1 MSRGGAQVGWGPA
14 GEADP
19 PDFEEAPLFR
29 RTKTDAAPVETPA
42 TDTNGRKG
50 RPTPTRKEAEAA
62 NRAKAKVPRTRKE
75 RAAAQRMVRS
85 ESSAKVRE
93 AMRSGDDRYLP
104 PRDKGPVR
112 RFIRDY
118 VDSKFSLIELLI
130 PLMLLVLVVGWT
142 GTRAAATYANLA
154 MLAVFLVIVVDLVRL
169 RFRLRKELAARFPDA
184 DTHGATY
191 YAIARSMQMRFMRMP
206 KAQVKV
212 GQRLPERYR

>member
-1 MSRGGAQVGWGPA
+1 VSRGGAQVGWGPA

-62 NRAKAKVPRTRKE
+62 NRAK
-75 RAAAQRMVRS
+75 
-85 ESSAKVRE
+85 